1 MGRFVCVY
9 ISVFK
14 NEIDNFL
21 IDMVMPVI
29 PVPGRQRQADLLD
42 GVQPSLQSEFLDSRS
57 YISETVSKLKERKKR
72 KPLSG
77 LLLFLTQ
84 RPAPPRLYCLWVRR
98 GDK

>member
-29 PVPGRQRQADLLD
+29 LVPGRQRQA
-42 GVQPSLQSEFLDSRS
+42 SFSSS
-57 YISETVSKLKERKKR
+57 NSINETE
-72 KPLSG
+72 
-77 LLLFLTQ
+77 
-84 RPAPPRLYCLWVRR
+84 
-98 GDK
+98 